1 MRRPRGFAELT
12 RASETINFKKG
23 CRGHNLKK
31 PLIIVAAFAYRK
43 AVKTAKKVEELLN
56 SSEAYEYAKKAL
68 ENQSE
73 RQKVDAVKRA
83 EMLRDLDKGDGNGKS
98 V

>member
-1 MRRPRGFAELT
+1 MEKYIIII
-12 RASETINFKKG
+12 EII
-23 CRGHNLKK
+23 
-31 PLIIVAAFAYRK
+31 LIIVAAFAYRK

-56 SSEAYEYAKKAL
+56 GSEAYEYAKKAL
-68 ENQSE
+68 KSQSE

-83 EMLRDLDKGDGNGKS
+83 EMLRDLDKEDRNGQS